1 MDMEVMWRYNN
12 AHFMITSSNRNI
24 FRVIGHSWR
33 EIRRSPLDFSHKGQ
47 SRGALMFSFPDS
59 KLHGAKIGGKHG
71 TCRPWWALCLPR
83 EACYQGCSAP
93 EQAVE
98 QTIDTPV
105 IWDAIAPIMASLYCI
120 SLHPIL
126 NLTCMALL
134 HHIRKCA
141 FGMRRLSEIIDEC

>member
-1 MDMEVMWRYNN
+1 MEVMWRYNN

-24 FRVIGHSWR
+24 FRVTGLSWR
-33 EIRRSPLDFSHKGQ
+33 ESAGHRWISLTKAKVGELWCFLSQIASFMGPTL
-47 SRGALMFSFPDS
+47 GANMGPV
-59 KLHGAKIGGKHG
+59 G
-71 TCRPWWALCLPR
+71 PWWALCLPR

-98 QTIDTPV
+98 QTIETPV
-105 IWDAIAPIMASLYCI
+105 IWDAITPIMASLYCI
-120 SLHPIL
+120 SPHPIL

-134 HHIRKCA
+134 HHIRKWT